1 MVTISTIGQRRGA
14 GLRAAR
20 RRGLDVAVA
29 GASLG
34 GGDSASTGEV
44 TWWKDGLEY
53 VVWLMF
59 IVVLLLSY
67 WFTALLL
74 IFMELYS
81 FFVDFLFICMV
92 FAVFCLSWMML
103 FFAYHIFCGHCS
115 YFAWNCSQYISYY
128 FLCVVFLAHSKLI
141 LYYT

>member
-59 IVVLLLSY
+59 IVVLLVY
-67 WFTALLL
+67 CFV
-74 IFMELYS
+74 
-81 FFVDFLFICMV
+81 VDFYGIVFIFCWFSIHLYGLCRFLLELDDVVFRISYILWTLFL
-92 FAVFCLSWMML
+92 FCLEL
-103 FFAYHIFCGHCS
+103 
-115 YFAWNCSQYISYY
+115 
-128 FLCVVFLAHSKLI
+128 
-141 LYYT
+141 